1 MMDDRKMSDKK
12 VIIDQFI
19 SLDDEC
25 QMINMP
31 LYYIVMEWSEAF
43 DEDKPDALDSTT
55 LYAVSAGDK
64 NEAVNAIIK
73 AVRTELKGE
82 CNIEVAEKAEDLI
95 DKAMDNDLI
104 VVADGEAEVFWLQE

>member
-1 MMDDRKMSDKK
+1 MTDKK

-31 LYYIVMEWSEAF
+31 LYYVVMEWSEAF
-43 DEDKPDALDSTT
+43 DEDKPDALDSTS
-55 LYAVSAGDK
+55 LYAVSASDK

-73 AVRTELKGE
+73 TVRTELKGE
-82 CNIEVAEKAEDLI
+82 CDIEVAEKAEDLI
-95 DKAMDNDLI
+95 SDEMNDNLI
-104 VVADGEAEVFWLQE
+104 VVDEGEAEVFWLQE